1 MYRCVYKQQNA
12 SESCGMF
19 VEGGVSQVVRPE
31 PKRGKDPGADNRQ
44 REGQHFAPLE
54 RQGIWD
60 YKYGKKRTCAYED
73 LNAAVLRCPFTQ
85 YSHIWLLDS
94 RESRLAFDELR
105 LR

>member
-1 MYRCVYKQQNA
+1 MVSKMYRCVYKQQNA

-54 RQGIWD
+54 RQGIW
-60 YKYGKKRTCAYED
+60 GLQIRKKPNVR
-73 LNAAVLRCPFTQ
+73 V
-85 YSHIWLLDS
+85 
-94 RESRLAFDELR
+94 
-105 LR
+105 